1 MLPSKR
7 ARQSTRL
14 STTPDDKT
22 ATLPA
27 GPRGGHHEKIDG
39 TGYPDGLS
47 GDAISLYA
55 RMGAVCDIYDA
66 VTSNRPYK
74 RGWTPAES
82 LRNMARWGGA
92 HLDAK
97 VFGAFVKSLGIYP
110 IGSLVRLQSGR
121 LGVVVEQSESSLL
134 TPRVRTF
141 FSASSRVYVQPEIV
155 DLARPGCQDRI
166 VSAENPERWGIADA
180 DKYWR

>member
-1 MLPSKR
+1 
-7 ARQSTRL
+7 
-14 STTPDDKT
+14 
-22 ATLPA
+22 
-27 GPRGGHHEKIDG
+27 
-39 TGYPDGLS
+39 
-47 GDAISLYA
+47 
-55 RMGAVCDIYDA
+55 MGAVCDIYDA